1 MHTAALVAL
10 ALLLAQPALA
20 EAPARVRFGISTP
33 NQDVAWDD
41 LLAAW
46 KEAEALGFDSAWV
59 FDHFIPIF
67 GNQDGPC
74 LEGWTM
80 LAALA
85 AETHRLRIGVLVTG
99 NTYRNPALLAKMAT
113 TVDQVSHGRLILGIG
128 GGWFDR
134 DHTAYGFAFGSPR
147 ERARKLAEA
156 LQVITKLWSEDH
168 PSFAGK
174 YYQLAKAPFAPPNV
188 QKPHPPIV
196 IGGQGKRWIVPLVA
210 RYADGWNA
218 VSGVMPDGIR
228 ERRAIIDAEC
238 RRIGR
243 SPCPTEVSVLLPLV
257 AITDIPLA
265 GPVVRF
271 GARALVKK
279 EVAQSILADSPAA
292 IQQRIREYV
301 DAGATEIILSPR
313 PTRLSRVIDSSRG
326 RRYRPAPALPE
337 RPGRAAERTL
347 RRHAHDVPGSSRAP
361 RGGPPV
367 HELLPGAPGARLPAG
382 DRAPRPLLPPPA
394 PPRAL
399 VRVPRLGQDRRADL
413 RERRHSPGPPR
424 ELEARAE
431 VQLGAAVD
439 PHRLPRVR
447 PLRAVGRR
455 GA

>member
-1 MHTAALVAL
+1 MQTAALVAL

-33 NQDVAWDD
+33 NQNVAWDD

-85 AETHRLRIGVLVTG
+85 AETRRLRVGVLVTG

-128 GGWFDR
+128 AGWFER
-134 DHTAYGFAFGSPR
+134 DHTAYGFAFGSPH

-196 IGGQGKRWIVPLVA
+196 IGGQGEKWIVPLVA

-218 VSGVMPDGIR
+218 VTGVGPDGIR
-228 ERRAIIDAEC
+228 ARRQIIADEC
-238 RRIGR
+238 RRVGR
-243 SPCPTEVSVLLPLV
+243 SPCPTEISALVPLV
-257 AITDIPLA
+257 AITNIPLA
-265 GPVVRF
+265 GPVVRL
-271 GARALVKK
+271 GARVIAGRKIARDVM
-279 EVAQSILADSPAA
+279 ADSPAA
-292 IQQRIREYV
+292 IRERIQKYV
-301 DAGATEIILSPR
+301 DAGATEIILS
-313 PTRLSRVIDSSRG
+313 L
-326 RRYRPAPALPE
+326 
-337 RPGRAAERTL
+337 
-347 RRHAHDVPGSSRAP
+347 
-361 RGGPPV
+361 
-367 HELLPGAPGARLPAG
+367 
-382 DRAPRPLLPPPA
+382 
-394 PPRAL
+394 
-399 VRVPRLGQDRRADL
+399 
-413 RERRHSPGPPR
+413 
-424 ELEARAE
+424 
-431 VQLGAAVD
+431 
-439 PHRLPRVR
+439 
-447 PLRAVGRR
+447 
-455 GA
+455 